1 MTSPDHGATYMK
13 PPFDGPLDSVSG
25 QPEDGRMESRLSN
38 LETRVFGIGLDVAVL
53 KSTSA
58 TKSDL
63 TELEARMHVEF
74 AELRADVRTQG
85 KELRLELQASIA
97 QSQNKIIL
105 WVVSFIFLA
114 QLLPIL
120 KDVIAGSFAL

>member
-1 MTSPDHGATYMK
+1 
-13 PPFDGPLDSVSG
+13 
-25 QPEDGRMESRLSN
+25 MESRLSN

-97 QSQNKIIL
+97 QSQNNIIL